1 MVTLHA
7 NINGQNSEDPKLK
20 PSEYFFLFNVELK
33 AV

>member
-20 PSEYFFLFNVELK
+20 PSEYFFLFNVE
-33 AV
+33 